1 MIKNQPFIF
10 VNYLSR
16 SGSTLLCSL
25 LDQYSDIDVGIEAG
39 FPGFPEKITPN
50 NDNPIHSKAEVSD
63 YLDQLYSDNRFCSW
77 NIPRENLEKTLLAQT
92 KPITFELILEAC
104 FNQYFNQNLPKYI
117 VHKAGYF
124 IKDLE
129 TTRTLFPGSHHIYVT
144 RDPRAIYASQKNA
157 ISLYNNK
164 PMALNLYRFC
174 REFKLRHNIAMA
186 NKSANDFSLIQYE
199 KMASNPTANI
209 EKILSK
215 LSISS
220 NKKNNTDYQ
229 QKIPDAQK
237 SLHKNLDSA
246 PNQKSID
253 KWKEQLSD
261 IEIFLIECLLTKELS
276 SLRYTRHFNHF
287 IRPLLFLKSLIV
299 LFRSFLKF

>member
-50 NDNPIHSKAEVSD
+50 NNNPIQSKAEISH

-77 NIPRENLEKTLLAQT
+77 SIPRETLEGILFEQT
-92 KPITFELILEAC
+92 DPITFNLILEAC
-104 FNQYFNQNLPKYI
+104 FNEYFKQNLPKYI

-129 TTRTLFPGSHHIYVT
+129 TTRELFPGSHHIYVT

-164 PMALNLYRFC
+164 PMALNIYRFC
-174 REFKLRHNIAMA
+174 REFRLRHNIAMA
-186 NKSANDFSLIQYE
+186 NKSASDFSLIQYE
-199 KMASNPTANI
+199 KMASNPKASL
-209 EKILSK
+209 EKLLSK
-215 LSISS
+215 IAISS
-220 NKKNNTDYQ
+220 DKKNNTDYQ

-237 SLHKNLDSA
+237 SLHTNLDSA
-246 PNQKSID
+246 PNKKSID
-253 KWKEQLSD
+253 KWKDQLS
-261 IEIFLIECLLTKELS
+261 IVEIYLIECLLTKELK
-276 SLRYTRHFNHF
+276 SLNYMRHFNHF
-287 IRPLLFLKSLIV
+287 IRPLVFLQSSFFLLKSFLKS
-299 LFRSFLKF
+299 